1 MPAIFSEEQ
10 KEKLQISLMTTGFE
24 LLKKYGYRRMTID
37 EVTKSCGIAKGTFYH
52 FFKGKEEFIYRIMLY
67 ERDLERKKL
76 TDRLTPDCILTKRA
90 FKEWLL
96 DMIHDDVNVFSY
108 MSQEEITLLTS
119 AWPEEYLLN
128 VSNDEHTSLWIL
140 SMIPDKQK
148 DCDWK
153 IFVNYLKG
161 LAIVNTYKHI
171 LNPDA
176 ADLFI
181 DRFMD
186 DLIRYVWGTV

>member
-76 TDRLTPDCILTKRA
+76 TDLLTPDHTLTRDA

-186 DLIRYVWGTV
+186 DLIRYVWGMV

>member
-76 TDRLTPDCILTKRA
+76 TDRLTPDGILTKRA

>member
-76 TDRLTPDCILTKRA
+76 TDLLTPDHTLTRDA

>member
-76 TDRLTPDCILTKRA
+76 TDRLTPDGILTKAA
-90 FKEWLL
+90 FKEWML

-161 LAIVNTYKHI
+161 LAIVNTYKNI

>member
-10 KEKLQISLMTTGFE
+10 KEKLQIRLLTTGFE

-76 TDRLTPDCILTKRA
+76 TDRLTPDGILTKGA
-90 FKEWLL
+90 FKEWML

-161 LAIVNTYKHI
+161 LAIVNTYKNI

-186 DLIRYVWGTV
+186 DLIRYVWDTV

>member
-24 LLKKYGYRRMTID
+24 LLKKYGYHRMTID

-76 TDRLTPDCILTKRA
+76 TDLLTPDHTLTRDA

-186 DLIRYVWGTV
+186 DLIRYVWGMV

>member
-76 TDRLTPDCILTKRA
+76 TDLLTPDHTLTRDA

-153 IFVNYLKG
+153 IFVNYLRG

>member
-76 TDRLTPDCILTKRA
+76 TDLLTPDHTLTRGA

>member
-1 MPAIFSEEQ
+1 
-10 KEKLQISLMTTGFE
+10 
-24 LLKKYGYRRMTID
+24 MTID

-76 TDRLTPDCILTKRA
+76 TDLLTPDHTLTRDA